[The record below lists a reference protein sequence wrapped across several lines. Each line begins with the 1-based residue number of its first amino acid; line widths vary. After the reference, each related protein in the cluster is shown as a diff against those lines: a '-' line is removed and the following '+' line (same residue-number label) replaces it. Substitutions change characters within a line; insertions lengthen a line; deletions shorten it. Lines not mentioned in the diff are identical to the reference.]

1 MMLCYLGGLSDE
13 GEDFPPRAL
22 ISGNYPRASKQ
33 LPLWTC
39 LSSGNHPTQ
48 NPYPPNPP
56 LFLIYEANIS
66 PVPNHPR
73 ARYWKIRDHPY
84 RAEPAKTILTIQSQ
98 IHSDFCTLSHPFVPA
113 ETKIKS
119 LGYAFSF
126 TPSASRQTL
135 VLPHVA
141 LHCAACRLLLNTV
154 NNKLLF

>member
-126 TPSASRQTL
+126 TPSASRPTL

-141 LHCAACRLLLNTV
+141 LHGAACRLLLNTV
-154 NNKLLF
+154 NNKLFF

>member
-22 ISGNYPRASKQ
+22 ISGSYPRASKQ
-33 LPLWTC
+33 LPLWMC
-39 LSSGNHPTQ
+39 FSSGNHPIQ

-66 PVPNHPR
+66 AAPNHSR

-98 IHSDFCTLSHPFVPA
+98 IHSDFRILSHPFVPA

-126 TPSASRQTL
+126 TPSASRLTL
-135 VLPHVA
+135 LLPHVA
-141 LHCAACRLLLNTV
+141 LHGVACRYLLKAV
-154 NNKLLF
+154 NNKLFF